1 MSPESRHPER
11 SRHVLIAEIVMFLF
25 AGSKSYQNSLSQ
37 DVYTAPGASED
48 GFAAKFTLSSNYQ
61 APKIYKTFYVCN
73 F

>member
-1 MSPESRHPER
+1 
-11 SRHVLIAEIVMFLF
+11 MFLIV
-25 AGSKSYQNSLSQ
+25 GSKSYQNSLSQ
-37 DVYTAPGASED
+37 DVYTAPGASEE